1 MIKKATD
8 IYNETV
14 PLNSSGTVSAIDD
27 SSNILIGTGST
38 VIKFSK
44 STGEMTGIQQ
54 NGKPIS
60 FNKGPILV
68 AGTQTFKDIVLTSA
82 GSDKVVTVNY
92 DGDMKYAKWTV
103 HPSGWVDL
111 EYKYNLNGSFDN
123 MGVSFNYPESKVVG
137 VKWLGKG
144 PYRVYKNR
152 MKGPQFNVWDKSY
165 NTSTHAFEYPEFNG
179 FYSDTYWA
187 VLKTKEGDI
196 TMSSKDENLFLR
208 LFNPYFGAS
217 PQTATAVMPSG
228 NISFLDGISGIG
240 TKFSTSAASGP
251 EGAKNVA
258 AGDYSRTISFKFDTT
273 NGEPSVPE
281 QPTETFTDVNHA
293 LNKKVLNVTQ

>member
-1 MIKKATD
+1 MNFAKYSSYVDEIAGSNLHVDLPADWTHNDALGIIVKDAAGNMLTSWTWMIKKATD

-27 SSNILIGTGST
+27 STNILIATGST

-103 HPSGWVDL
+103 HPSGGLTW
-111 EYKYNLNGSFDN
+111 ST
-123 MGVSFNYPESKVVG
+123 
-137 VKWLGKG
+137 
-144 PYRVYKNR
+144 
-152 MKGPQFNVWDKSY
+152 
-165 NTSTHAFEYPEFNG
+165 NT
-179 FYSDTYWA
+179 
-187 VLKTKEGDI
+187 I
-196 TMSSKDENLFLR
+196 
-208 LFNPYFGAS
+208 
-217 PQTATAVMPSG
+217 
-228 NISFLDGISGIG
+228 
-240 TKFSTSAASGP
+240 
-251 EGAKNVA
+251 
-258 AGDYSRTISFKFDTT
+258 
-273 NGEPSVPE
+273 
-281 QPTETFTDVNHA
+281 
-293 LNKKVLNVTQ
+293 